1 MSRTEPTVE
10 HREDS
15 SFDAEDGCVE
25 VLAVAEDVELDV
37 VVAEAEDVPLLELGG
52 EAVLLAAAGPHLPAR
67 GHRPAVVVQP
77 EVGVE
82 VSCRGA
88 DTRAPH
94 AALLHLHLQHQ
105 HPTLFQHSIK
115 LKYVL
120 AATHLP
126 VRLVL

>member
-1 MSRTEPTVE
+1 MSRTELTVE

-15 SFDAEDGCVE
+15 SFDAQDGCVE

-52 EAVLLAAAGPHLPAR
+52 EAVLLGVAGPHLPAR
-67 GHRPAVVVQP
+67 GHRPAVVVQA

-82 VSCRGA
+82 ISCRGA

-94 AALLHLHLQHQ
+94 PALLHLHLQHQ

-115 LKYVL
+115 LMYVCC
-120 AATHLP
+120 
-126 VRLVL
+126 